1 MGILISL
8 VGSVHRGEAGH
19 TANRT
24 YFETAP
30 TSASVH
36 SRLAAL
42 NRIVVAG
49 HAAEALPLLKNGYNE
64 AKTSGNPKNQR
75 LFLSGIGTCQFTL
88 RNYPDA
94 LAAFLSARALSEE
107 AHDDSLLVGLNAN
120 ISGIYLQMN
129 NLEDARTS
137 IEGAL
142 AAMERTGKRKWA
154 PSLLIQYAR
163 VLAKKG
169 QDLQAEKFFSQGIS
183 EASEL
188 SDWPGVALGL
198 DCLGD
203 RYRARKLLDQ
213 ADAALTEG
221 FRLRKLLHLS
231 EIESSYL
238 NLARLRSDQGDLRS
252 AGNLM
257 DLAVAS
263 LSASNSLVSNWS
275 VYYERGR
282 VRLSRGELA
291 SALADFRTALDLV
304 TNWRRGVIPTDENRM
319 AAEAGLQQ
327 IYSALIEAGNR
338 LYFETGEARLARE
351 TFEAAEDNR
360 AASLR
365 ALVPSIDN
373 WRAKLPSRYWELLPQ
388 LQTARRALVEHGDPE
403 SAHRVQQIRA
413 ALTEMEFSAGAK
425 SGEVTG
431 SALEKAQAALGRGSV
446 LLSFHLGDANS
457 WLWAVS
463 SDRLVLYQL
472 KGRAEIGNLIQ
483 QFEFALNRA
492 PDEVSQRGEALY
504 RILFGQ
510 LDPVFRD
517 CRRWLVSLDEDL
529 FSIPF
534 SALVI
539 GKKRGEPVYLGETRE
554 IQITSGALMLRARS
568 ASPEYPKRFIG
579 VGDPIYNTADPRW
592 RGLRG
597 KGLPISIRPQLA
609 RLPGT
614 GQELRESALV
624 WSDAN
629 NQSVLLT
636 GADANK
642 RRLWQTLA
650 ERPAVIHFA
659 THVLQEERSGAIALS
674 LTKSGEPEYLG
685 AAEITPQLVP
695 SSLIVLSGCSS
706 GKAEARP
713 GTGLMGL
720 TRAWIAAGAEAVLA
734 THWATPDDS
743 GPFLVSFYR
752 HLRQFPDEGAAG
764 ALRAARLEMIR
775 SGSYR
780 ARPGYWA
787 AYFLVGNS

>member
-1 MGILISL
+1 MVI
-8 VGSVHRGEAGH
+8 
-19 TANRT
+19 
-24 YFETAP
+24 
-30 TSASVH
+30 
-36 SRLAAL
+36 
-42 NRIVVAG
+42 AG
-49 HAAEALPLLKNGYNE
+49 HASEALLLLKNGYDE
-64 AKTSGNPKNQR
+64 AKTSGNRKIQR
-75 LFLSGIGTCQFTL
+75 LFLASIGSCQFTL

-94 LAAFLSARALSEE
+94 LSAFLSARALSED
-107 AHDDSLLVGLNAN
+107 ARDDSLLVSLNAN

-129 NLEDARTS
+129 NLEEARAS
-137 IEGAL
+137 IERAL
-142 AAMERTGKRKWA
+142 AAMQRTGKREWA
-154 PSLLIQYAR
+154 PHLRIQLAR

-169 QDLQAEKFFSQGIS
+169 QDLQAEEFFWQGIS
-183 EASEL
+183 EASERN
-188 SDWPGVALGL
+188 DWPSVALGL

-203 RYRARKLLDQ
+203 RYRARRLLDQ
-213 ADAALTEG
+213 ADAALTEA
-221 FRLRKLLHLS
+221 FRLRKILHLG

-238 NLARLRSDQGDLRS
+238 NLARLRSDQGDLHS
-252 AGNLM
+252 AGILM
-257 DLAVAS
+257 DRAVDGLQAS
-263 LSASNSLVSNWS
+263 HSLVSNWS

-282 VRLSRGELA
+282 VRLAQGELA
-291 SALADFRTALDLV
+291 PALADFRTALDLV
-304 TNWRRGVIPTDENRM
+304 TSWRRSVIPTDENRM

-327 IYSALIEAGNR
+327 VYSALIEAGNR
-338 LYFETGEARLARE
+338 LYFKTGEASLSRE
-351 TFEAAEDNR
+351 TFDAAEDNR

-365 ALVPSIDN
+365 ALVPSVDN

-388 LQTARRALVEHGDPE
+388 LQTARRALVQQGDPGF
-403 SAHRVQQIRA
+403 ARRVQQIRT

-425 SGEVTG
+425 SGGATG
-431 SALEKAQAALGRGSV
+431 SALEKAQAALDRGSV

-483 QFEFALNRA
+483 QFAFAPNRA
-492 PDEVSQRGEALY
+492 TDEVSQGGEALY

-510 LDPVFRD
+510 LHPVFRD
-517 CRRWLVSLDEDL
+517 RRRWLVSLDEDL
-529 FSIPF
+529 FPIPF
-534 SALVI
+534 AALVV
-539 GKKRGEPVYLGETRE
+539 GKKNGEPVYLGETHE

-568 ASPEYPKRFIG
+568 TDPEYPKRFIG

-592 RGLRG
+592 RGWG
-597 KGLPISIRPQLA
+597 EKSPAIRPQLA

-624 WSDAN
+624 WSDVN
-629 NQSVLLT
+629 NPAVLLT

-642 RRLWQTLA
+642 HRLWQTLA

-659 THVLQEERSGAIALS
+659 THVLEEERSGAIALS
-674 LTKSGEPEYLG
+674 LTKSGVPEYLG
-685 AAEITPQLVP
+685 AAEITPQWVP
-695 SSLIVLSGCSS
+695 ASLIVLSGCSS

-720 TRAWIAAGAEAVLA
+720 TRAWIAAGADTVLA
-734 THWATPDDS
+734 THWTMPDDS

-752 HLRQFPDEGAAG
+752 HLRQSPQEGAAG
-764 ALRAARLEMIR
+764 ALRAARLEMIG